1 MPNAV
6 LREKLEAAHE
16 LFAPNTWY
24 GNAKVLKLYSGWKLP
39 LPFVIP
45 HGVCLSPHFLWQA
58 EVQSGL
64 PAVYCFPDFRSPS
77 YTNNIKVVPG
87 CSPWLY
93 LNRMRSAR
101 VGPSRGT
108 LAFPSHSTHHV
119 TALEDDKAYA
129 DCLVGLPESHQPTKV
144 CMYWRDLELGRG
156 EAFRRRGLE
165 VVCAGH
171 MFDEL
176 FLFRLHRLLSQCE
189 FVNTSSLGSHVFYAA
204 SIGRRV
210 TLRQSHRIDWSC
222 TDEARQRDMAEM
234 DSELRNVLVDLFNDR
249 RDLSDQRNCALKMLG
264 YGNMRSPL
272 SLFTLIARTSL
283 IKGWLFRSP
292 LRSFRSSE

>member
-1 MPNAV
+1 M
-6 LREKLEAAHE
+6 
-16 LFAPNTWY
+16 FAPNTWY
-24 GNAKVLKLYSGWKLP
+24 GNAKALKLYSGWKLP
-39 LPFVIP
+39 LPFVVP
-45 HGVCLSPHFLWQA
+45 HGLCLSSSFLWQA

-64 PAVYCFPDFRSPS
+64 PAVYCFPDFRQNS
-77 YTNNIKVVPG
+77 YAKTNTIKVVPG
-87 CSPWLY
+87 CSPWVY
-93 LNRMRSAR
+93 LNRMCSAV
-101 VGPSRGT
+101 VGPGRGT

-129 DCLVGLPESHQPTKV
+129 DYLVHLPKSHQPIKV
-144 CMYWRDLELGRG
+144 CMYWRDLELGRQ
-156 EAFRRRGLE
+156 EAFLQRGLE

-210 TLRQSHRIDWSC
+210 TLRQSHRIDWTC
-222 TDEARQRDMAEM
+222 TDEARQRDVAET

-283 IKGWLFRSP
+283 IRGWLFRSA
-292 LRSFRSSE
+292 LRSFRSFG